1 MFFKNMVTVCFML
14 NLILILSRDNQDIGE
29 QHHNT
34 NDNNWRIP
42 AVGGSEQPLV
52 PVKILMNTYILIYIC
67 ARILPIYLQVK
78 KRLKI

>member
-34 NDNNWRIP
+34 KDEINCFL
-42 AVGGSEQPLV
+42 G
-52 PVKILMNTYILIYIC
+52 ILKTFI
-67 ARILPIYLQVK
+67 
-78 KRLKI
+78 

>member
-1 MFFKNMVTVCFML
+1 MVTVCFML
-14 NLILILSRDNQDIGE
+14 NLILILARDNQDIGE

-34 NDNNWRIP
+34 NDDKTAGKAVS

-52 PVKILMNTYILIYIC
+52 PVKILMNTYILIYVC